1 MRVTVCEH
9 VFHSACID
17 EWCRKN
23 LTCPNC
29 RTDLSYKNILEVRQ
43 EKSKKEN
50 SSWITS
56 SIEYSD
62 DEEDE
67 EDEEGAGGSARK
79 MKKKDIVHNVPSILN
94 VEQNNTLNESVVE
107 VNVS

>member
-1 MRVTVCEH
+1 MRVTVCDH

-17 EWCRKN
+17 EWCKKN

-29 RTDLSYKNILEVRQ
+29 RTDLSYNNILDVRQ

-62 DEEDE
+62 DEDEDE
-67 EDEEGAGGSARK
+67 GVGDSARK
-79 MKKKDIVHNVPSILN
+79 MKKQNIMPNMPSVPN
-94 VEQNNTLNESVVE
+94 MEQNNTLNESVVE